1 MYLLADSKVNQDIVL
16 PLSSVKK
23 YFEFFKKLSRETGLP
38 SPVFGHSGDGNYHIH
53 FMYDSAVSGA
63 RERAWNAM
71 EAAVKKAVEMGGA
84 VSGEHGIGFLKSKY
98 MPFQHGADE
107 LETMRALKKMFDPKN
122 ILNPGKICF
131 PGAVKDIPA
140 PLTGVRLPWD

>member
-1 MYLLADSKVNQDIVL
+1 M
-16 PLSSVKK
+16 
-23 YFEFFKKLSRETGLP
+23 
-38 SPVFGHSGDGNYHIH
+38 FGHSGDGNSHIH

-63 RERAWNAM
+63 RERAWKAM
-71 EAAVKKAVEMGGA
+71 ETAVKKAVEMGGA

-107 LETMRALKKMFDPKN
+107 LETMRALKAMFDPKN

-131 PGAVKDIPA
+131 PGAVRDIPA